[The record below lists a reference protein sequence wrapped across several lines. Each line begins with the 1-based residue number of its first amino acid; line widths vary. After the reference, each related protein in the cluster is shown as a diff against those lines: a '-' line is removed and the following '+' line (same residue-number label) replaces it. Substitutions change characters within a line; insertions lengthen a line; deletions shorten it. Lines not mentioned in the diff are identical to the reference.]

1 MLVHLEK
8 TEDMYMRLEVS
19 VTMIKEES
27 PSRAQMLS
35 RVGSGK
41 YERPGR
47 SF

>member
-8 TEDMYMRLEVS
+8 TDMHMRLEVS
-19 VTMIKEES
+19 VTMIEEES
-27 PSRAQMLS
+27 PPRAQMLS

-41 YERPGR
+41 YERPDR